1 MKSDKVDF
9 VAKVALKLIPLT
21 TETYSL
27 AEKKETAHVGSCEQS
42 TKLASGEAAEICALL
57 KPSLLEDMNS
67 CAKFVDG
74 VKGVICLS
82 SFAKHTTENRR
93 TTLLAMM

>member
-1 MKSDKVDF
+1 MKSDKVDS
-9 VAKVALKLIPLT
+9 VTKVVPKLIPLT

-27 AEKKETAHVGSCEQS
+27 VEKKKTAH
-42 TKLASGEAAEICALL
+42 AAEICALL
-57 KPSLLEDMNS
+57 KPSLLKDMNS

-82 SFAKHTTENRR
+82 SFAKHTTENRM